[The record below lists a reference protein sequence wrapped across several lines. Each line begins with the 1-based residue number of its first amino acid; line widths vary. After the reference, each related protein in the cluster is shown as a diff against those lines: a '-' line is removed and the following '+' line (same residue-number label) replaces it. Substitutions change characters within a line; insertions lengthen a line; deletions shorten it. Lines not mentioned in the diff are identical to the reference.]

1 MARKMFTQEQVRV
14 MAENPYTLHV
24 STTQITFTNAFKEE
38 FWRRYQEGDTPRT
51 IMYDLGYDPEVL
63 GRNRL
68 SGIQNVVC
76 KQAVSAKGFHERPQ
90 RRRGEGYAEG
100 GDTTQAQLRQMQHRL
115 KYLEQEV
122 EFLKKY
128 PLPGVCESKGRGH
141 ERGFHHLLPDPSD
154 IIRKRERIIRIHDV
168 PDSRG
173 FQIRLLCVV
182 KSRFGQAG
190 TGSTGSR

>member
-1 MARKMFTQEQVRV
+1 

-38 FWRRYQEGDTPRT
+38 FWERYQEGDTPRT
-51 IMYDLGYDPEVL
+51 IMYDLGYDAEVL

-90 RRRGEGYAEG
+90 RRRQETSAEG
-100 GDTTQAQLRQMQHRL
+100 DGTTQAQLRQMQHRL

-128 PLPGVCESKGRGH
+128 PLPEIHASEGRSH
-141 ERGFHHLLPDPSD
+141 ERAFHRLFLDPSD
-154 IIRKRERIIRIHDV
+154 TVQQRERIVRFHDV
-168 PDSRG
+168 PDSRR
-173 FQIRLLCVV
+173 FQIRLLCIA
-182 KSRFGQAG
+182 KGGFSKANSGR
-190 TGSTGSR
+190 TGSCRL